1 VNVVLLQA
9 ADLIECP
16 VNPAHS
22 LMPRSLDKH
31 LSYCP
36 LTSKGY
42 SKNEIV
48 SVYVKSLAFAV
59 FIYVHFC
66 SRLSTLH
73 LSKSEL
79 SHLCQKLRNFDFVLM
94 YRMLNRV
101 RSFAMLVLRWLYPLI
116 LVLSL
121 VTLPH

>member
-1 VNVVLLQA
+1 VNVVLLQT

-16 VNPAHS
+16 VIPGHS
-22 LMPRSLDKH
+22 LMPRSLEKH

-36 LTSKGY
+36 LMSKRY

-48 SVYVKSLAFAV
+48 SVHVKLLAFAI

-66 SRLSTLH
+66 FRVLILH

-79 SHLCQKLRNFDFVLM
+79 LHLYQKLRNFNFVLN

-101 RSFAMLVLRWLYPLI
+101 RSFAMLVLRWLYPSI
-116 LVLSL
+116 LVFSF
-121 VTLPH
+121 VSLPH